1 MENEGARGRFR
12 EGVET
17 SAHARKFLEALEA
30 FLRKNLYLDTDRIT
44 RSRAALSFMEGYRA
58 CASEAG
64 LEVDWERVARD
75 MARVIDGRGGRR
87 EEP

>member
-12 EGVET
+12 GYVET
-17 SAHARKFLEALEA
+17 SACTRKFLEALEA
-30 FLRKNLYLDTDRIT
+30 FLRRNLYLDTDRIT

-75 MARVIDGRGGRR
+75 MACVIDSRGRR
-87 EEP
+87 GEP

>member
-17 SAHARKFLEALEA
+17 SAHTRKFLEALEA
-30 FLRKNLYLDTDRIT
+30 FLRRNLYLDTDRIT

-75 MARVIDGRGGRR
+75 MACVIDSRGRR
-87 EEP
+87 GEP

>member
-12 EGVET
+12 ERVET
-17 SAHARKFLEALEA
+17 SAHTRKFLEALEA
-30 FLRKNLYLDTDRIT
+30 FLRKNL
-44 RSRAALSFMEGYRA
+44 MEGYRA
-58 CASEAG
+58 CASEAS